1 MSRPRLTPFGW
12 IVLAA
17 ALAGQGA
24 CADRGV
30 VPGQSAIAVDSAD
43 QVLEQM
49 VTAIVGDGVRKSL
62 VSADTAYIYSD
73 RQVARMLHLKATFFN
88 EDGSPSAILTA
99 KRGEYLMARGT
110 LEAWDSVVVVSTD
123 GTNRR
128 LRSQHLIFD
137 RDRNQIRS
145 DSSFVYDAPT
155 GTLTGSRFVSDPSF
169 KNVTTDQPKGRQ
181 KGQGMALPGQ

>member
-1 MSRPRLTPFGW
+1 MSGR
-12 IVLAA
+12 
-17 ALAGQGA
+17 ALARLGWLGVAGALMAPGA
-24 CADRGV
+24 CADTGV

-62 VSADTAYIYSD
+62 VSADTAFIYSD
-73 RQVARMLHLKATFFN
+73 RQVARLLKLRATFFN
-88 EDGSPSAILTA
+88 EDGSPSTVLTA

-110 LEAWDSVVVVSTD
+110 LEAWDSVVVVATD
-123 GTNRR
+123 GSNRR
-128 LRSQHLIFD
+128 LRSQHLIYD

-145 DSSFVYDAPT
+145 DSSFVYDSPT
-155 GTLTGSRFVSDPSF
+155 GTLTGSRFISDPSF
-169 KNVTTDQPKGRQ
+169 KNFTTDQPKGRQ